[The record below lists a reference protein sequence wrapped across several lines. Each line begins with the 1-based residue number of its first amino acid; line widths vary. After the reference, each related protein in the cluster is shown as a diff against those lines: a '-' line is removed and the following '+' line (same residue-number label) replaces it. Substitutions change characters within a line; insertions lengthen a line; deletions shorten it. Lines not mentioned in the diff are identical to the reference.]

1 MHKINTDI
9 ISYKLVGNWEELN
22 KGLIEHKIECSVCYS
37 LIFWHE
43 SLEDRMAPLAYQCNM
58 CQSNLVCGRCAPQL
72 STCPFCRR
80 DDSVLEPASSI
91 IINEIKKMK
100 FVCHHSQQDDS
111 VCEVKEPMK
120 ARELFQHYSFECK
133 GPQKPNRH
141 TLKTRD
147 RNICKYFCE
156 LKHFETKQERHFSL
170 NQKSHCMNHASEMNH
185 NQYVRQMCKQ
195 HYPMLSIDQDLVRY
209 R

>member
-1 MHKINTDI
+1 VPDSAAPDAKNDKSLVPFLRKELLKLVFPLSSDVDFGLHKINTDI

-58 CQSNLVCGRCAPQL
+58 CQSNLVCGKCAPQL

-100 FVCHHSQQDDS
+100 FIC
-111 VCEVKEPMK
+111 
-120 ARELFQHYSFECK
+120 HYS
-133 GPQKPNRH
+133 
-141 TLKTRD
+141 
-147 RNICKYFCE
+147 
-156 LKHFETKQERHFSL
+156 
-170 NQKSHCMNHASEMNH
+170 
-185 NQYVRQMCKQ
+185 
-195 HYPMLSIDQDLVRY
+195 
-209 R
+209 